1 MWYIVI
7 RNMARKPQAGPSA
20 DPELL
25 ILMSLTEGARH
36 GYAVMQD
43 IEQFSGIK
51 LGPGTLYT
59 AITRLVEKGMI
70 RPEPAADRQRP
81 YKITKTGLASLA
93 KEVQKMRRI
102 VNVGARRLS
111 FS

>member
-1 MWYIVI
+1 
-7 RNMARKPQAGPSA
+7 MARRPQTGPSA

-25 ILMSLTEGARH
+25 ILMSLAEGERH

-59 AITRLVEKGMI
+59 AITRLVEKGLI
-70 RPEPAADRQRP
+70 RPLPAADRQRP
-81 YKITKTGLASLA
+81 YRITKTGLASLTE
-93 KEVQKMRRI
+93 EVQKMRRI
-102 VNVGARRLS
+102 VNVGTKRLS
-111 FS
+111 FA

>member
-7 RNMARKPQAGPSA
+7 KSMARKPQLGPSS
-20 DPELL
+20 DPEIL
-25 ILMSLTEGARH
+25 ILTSLADGPKH

-43 IEQFSGIK
+43 IEQFSGTK

-59 AITRLVEKGMI
+59 AITRLVEKGRI
-70 RPEPAADRQRP
+70 CPEAVEDRQRP
-81 YKITKTGLASLA
+81 YRITKEGVTSLS
-93 KEVQKMRRI
+93 EELEKMRRI
-102 VNVGARRLS
+102 ARFGLRRLS

>member
-1 MWYIVI
+1 
-7 RNMARKPQAGPSA
+7 MARRPQTGPSA

-25 ILMSLTEGARH
+25 ILMSLAETARH

-43 IEQFSGIK
+43 IEQFSGTKI
-51 LGPGTLYT
+51 GPGTLYT
-59 AITRLVEKGMI
+59 AITRLVEKRMI

-81 YKITKTGLASLA
+81 YRITKTGLATLA
-93 KEVQKMRRI
+93 AEVQKMRTI
-102 VNVGARRLS
+102 VNVGTRRLS

>member
-1 MWYIVI
+1 
-7 RNMARKPQAGPSA
+7 MARKPQFGPSA
-20 DPELL
+20 DPETL
-25 ILMSLTEGARH
+25 ILTSLAGGPRH

-43 IEQFSGIK
+43 VEQFSGVK

-70 RPEPAADRQRP
+70 RAERAEDRQRP
-81 YKITKTGLASLA
+81 YRITPDGAARLSEELKQMRKLANFGLR
-93 KEVQKMRRI
+93 K
-102 VNVGARRLS
+102 LS

>member
-1 MWYIVI
+1 
-7 RNMARKPQAGPSA
+7 
-20 DPELL
+20 
-25 ILMSLTEGARH
+25 MSLAESSRH

-43 IEQFSGIK
+43 VEQFSGVK

-81 YKITKTGLASLA
+81 YRITKAGLATLA
-93 KEVQKMRRI
+93 EEVRKMRRI

>member
-1 MWYIVI
+1 MCYIVI
-7 RNMARKPQAGPSA
+7 RYMARKPQTGPSA

-25 ILMSLTEGARH
+25 ILMSLADGARH

-59 AITRLVEKGMI
+59 AISRLVEKRMI
-70 RPEPAADRQRP
+70 RPEPVADRQRP
-81 YKITKTGLASLA
+81 YRITNTGLATLA
-93 KEVQKMRRI
+93 EEVQKMRRV
-102 VNVGARRLS
+102 VNVGARRLR

>member
-1 MWYIVI
+1 
-7 RNMARKPQAGPSA
+7 MARRPQTGPSA

-25 ILMSLTEGARH
+25 ILMSLAEGARH
-36 GYAVMQD
+36 GYSVMRD
-43 IEQFSGIK
+43 IEQFAGVK

-81 YKITKTGLASLA
+81 YRLTKSGLASLTE
-93 KEVQKMRRI
+93 EVQKMRRI
-102 VNVGARRLS
+102 VNVGTRRLS
-111 FS
+111 FV

>member
-1 MWYIVI
+1 
-7 RNMARKPQAGPSA
+7 MARRPQTGPSA

-25 ILMSLTEGARH
+25 ILMSLAEGARH
-36 GYAVMQD
+36 GYSVMQD
-43 IEQFSGIK
+43 IEQFAGVK

-81 YKITKTGLASLA
+81 YRLTKSGLASLTE
-93 KEVQKMRRI
+93 EVQKMRRI
-102 VNVGARRLS
+102 VNVGTRRL
-111 FS
+111 

>member
-1 MWYIVI
+1 
-7 RNMARKPQAGPSA
+7 
-20 DPELL
+20 
-25 ILMSLTEGARH
+25 MSLAESARH
-36 GYAVMQD
+36 GYSVMQD

-70 RPEPAADRQRP
+70 RPEPAANRQRP
-81 YKITKTGLASLA
+81 YRITKTGLAALA
-93 KEVQKMRRI
+93 EEVKKMRRI